1 METVF
6 ISAALLLASLFLVS
20 NSMVQGIGGMA
31 SSLRQVGMFLLNK
44 APAGLIDLFSDK
56 PGSGTKTWL
65 RFGMAWFFMACL
77 GMFLG
82 IWHRYDPT
90 ALNSLSSIGWSYDD
104 GSMLTDYTA
113 IFFSTALNYLL
124 VGAALVAISRA
135 SKGRLASEASA
146 SMVAVL
152 LTVSTLVVL
161 LLPAIFSFITIGN
174 EASVLETLQNISM
187 LVVGAMLHFA
197 LLINVFITLGDR
209 EHNDIPPTTWFLV
222 LALVAKIMAMLF
234 IFFGELVDATQT
246 VWMAERVLTGW
257 VPLALIFAVAYHVI
271 PFTTGKPVWSESMQK
286 ISMLFLFITIPPF
299 FISSADAGELLQNVG
314 AILMTLGL
322 LPLLAGSFNMVATAA
337 SNPEKIIKS
346 PGAFAA
352 TAAMLLIPI
361 YAIGGFFTGM
371 DTFVGMDKLGSM
383 AHTVDTGFISTVGS
397 LMMLAAIFT
406 SYPLA
411 VGKKLAK
418 ASNAQLAVWL
428 TLVGGVAST
437 IAALM
442 GDFTAYAVTNSGV
455 EDAVA
460 STEGFF
466 LVSAAMF
473 YMVTMASILAALSMI
488 HTGRPNNAS
497 YSDMSVQS
505 DIDSYTLVDGS
516 TTIRTLLGR
525 GVGVDTTLHIGEIQE
540 DEGGS
545 SIIQVST
552 QLHND
557 EVTEFPVPEELVM
570 LAQFLKQTKQSIF
583 EFFNT
588 IDLDG
593 SGEIDGYEFQQALA
607 KSNIANLPPWEM
619 SRLVSAVDLDGD
631 GRINLPELDIML
643 AKIRT
648 EILESEE
655 E

>member
-152 LTVSTLVVL
+152 LTVSTIVVL

-187 LVVGAMLHFA
+187 FVVGAMLHFA

-411 VGKKLAK
+411 AGKKLAK

>member
-152 LTVSTLVVL
+152 LTVSTIVVL

-352 TAAMLLIPI
+352 TTAMLLIPI

-411 VGKKLAK
+411 AGKKLAK

-588 IDLDG
+588 MDLDG

>member
-152 LTVSTLVVL
+152 LTVSTIVVL

-411 VGKKLAK
+411 AGKKLAK

-588 IDLDG
+588 MDLDG

-619 SRLVSAVDLDGD
+619 GRLVSAVDLDGD

>member
-6 ISAALLLASLFLVS
+6 IAAGLMIATLALVS
-20 NSMVQGIGGMA
+20 NSMVKGIGGMS

-44 APAGLIDLFSDK
+44 APAGLIDLFNDK

-135 SKGRLASEASA
+135 SRGRLASEASA

-152 LTVSTLVVL
+152 LTVSTIVTL
-161 LLPAIFSFITIGN
+161 LLPAIFSLIDIAN
-174 EASVLETLQNISM
+174 EASVLENIQRLSM
-187 LVVGAMLHFA
+187 YLAGSLLHIA
-197 LLINVFITLGDR
+197 LLINVFITIGDR
-209 EHNDIPPTTWFLV
+209 EHNDLSPTTWFLV
-222 LALVAKIMAMLF
+222 LALVAKIMAMLL
-234 IFFGELVDATQT
+234 IFFGGLLESTQT
-246 VWMAERVLTGW
+246 VWMAERVFTGW
-257 VPLALIFAVAYHVI
+257 VPLALIFAVAHHVI
-271 PFTTGKPVWSESMQK
+271 PFTAGKPVWSESMLK
-286 ISMLFLFITIPPF
+286 VSMLFLFVTIPPF
-299 FISSADAGELLQNVG
+299 FVSAADGGEFLQNIG
-314 AILMTLGL
+314 AILMTIGL

-337 SNPEKIIKS
+337 SSPEKIVKN

-352 TAAMLLIPI
+352 TAAMLILPI

-383 AHTVDTGFISTVGS
+383 AQTVDTGFISTVGS

-406 SYPLA
+406 SYPLIA
-411 VGKKLAK
+411 GKKLAK
-418 ASNAQLAVWL
+418 AKNAQLAVWF

-442 GDFTAYAVTNSGV
+442 GDFTAYAVTNSGI

-466 LVSAAMF
+466 LVSAALF
-473 YMVTMASILAALSMI
+473 YLVTLASIIAALSMI

-516 TTIRTLLGR
+516 TTIRTLLAR
-525 GVGVDTTLHIGEIQE
+525 GVGVDTTLHIGAVQE

-545 SIIQVST
+545 SIVQVSA

-557 EVTEFPVPEELVM
+557 EVTEFPIPEELVM
-570 LAQFLKQTKQSIF
+570 LAQYLKQTKQSIF
-583 EFFNT
+583 EFFSA

-593 SGEIDGYEFQQALA
+593 SGDINGFEFQKALVKA
-607 KSNIANLPPWEM
+607 NIANLPPWEM
-619 SRLVSAVDLDGD
+619 PRLVAAVDLDGD
-631 GRINLPELDIML
+631 GLLNLPELDIML

>member
-6 ISAALLLASLFLVS
+6 ISAAFLLASLALVS
-20 NSMVQGIGGMA
+20 NYMVQGIGGMA

-44 APAGLIDLFSDK
+44 APAGLIDLFNDK

-77 GMFLG
+77 SMFLG

-104 GSMLTDYTA
+104 GSLLTDYTA

-124 VGAALVAISRA
+124 IGAALVAISRA
-135 SKGRLASEASA
+135 SKGRLASESSA

-161 LLPAIFSFITIGN
+161 LLPAIFSFISIGN
-174 EASVLETLQNISM
+174 EASVLETLQNFSM
-187 LVVGAMLHFA
+187 FIVGSLLHSA

-209 EHNDIPPTTWFLV
+209 EHDDLSPTTWFLV

-234 IFFGELVDATQT
+234 IFFGELADSTQT

-257 VPLALIFAVAYHVI
+257 VPLALIFAVAYHII
-271 PFTTGKPVWSESMQK
+271 PFTAGKPVWSESMQK
-286 ISMLFLFITIPPF
+286 TSLLFLFITIPPF
-299 FISSADAGELLQNVG
+299 FVSSADAGELLQNIG

-337 SNPEKIIKS
+337 SNPGNIVKS

-352 TAAMLLIPI
+352 TAAMLLLPI
-361 YAIGGFFTGM
+361 YAVGGFFTGM

-383 AHTVDTGFISTVGS
+383 ANTVDTGFISTVGG

-411 VGKKLAK
+411 AGKKLAK

-442 GDFTAYAVTNSGV
+442 GDFTSYAVTNSGV

-460 STEGFF
+460 STGGFF

-473 YMVTMASILAALSMI
+473 YMVTMGSILAALSMI

-545 SIIQVST
+545 SLVHVSS

-583 EFFNT
+583 EFFNS

-593 SGEIDGYEFQQALA
+593 SGEIDGYELQQALA
-607 KSNIANLPPWEM
+607 KSNISNLPPWEM
-619 SRLVSAVDLDGD
+619 GRLISAVDLDGD

-648 EILESEE
+648 DILESEE

>member
-1 METVF
+1 
-6 ISAALLLASLFLVS
+6 
-20 NSMVQGIGGMA
+20 
-31 SSLRQVGMFLLNK
+31 
-44 APAGLIDLFSDK
+44 
-56 PGSGTKTWL
+56 
-65 RFGMAWFFMACL
+65 
-77 GMFLG
+77 
-82 IWHRYDPT
+82 
-90 ALNSLSSIGWSYDD
+90 
-104 GSMLTDYTA
+104 MLTDYTA

-135 SKGRLASEASA
+135 SRGRLASEASA

-152 LTVSTLVVL
+152 LTVSTIVTL
-161 LLPAIFSFITIGN
+161 LLPAIFSLIDIAN
-174 EASVLETLQNISM
+174 EASVLENIQRLSM
-187 LVVGAMLHFA
+187 YLAGSLLHIA
-197 LLINVFITLGDR
+197 LLINVFITIGDR
-209 EHNDIPPTTWFLV
+209 EHDDLSPTTWFLV
-222 LALVAKIMAMLF
+222 LALVAKIMAMLL
-234 IFFGELVDATQT
+234 IFFGGLIESTQT
-246 VWMAERVLTGW
+246 VWMAERVFTGW
-257 VPLALIFAVAYHVI
+257 VPLALIFAVAHHVI
-271 PFTTGKPVWSESMQK
+271 PFTAGKPVWSESMLK
-286 ISMLFLFITIPPF
+286 VSMLFLFVTIPPF
-299 FISSADAGELLQNVG
+299 FVSAADGGEFLQNIG
-314 AILMTLGL
+314 AILMTIGL

-337 SNPEKIIKS
+337 SSPEKIVKN

-352 TAAMLLIPI
+352 TAAMLILPI

-383 AHTVDTGFISTVGS
+383 AQTVDTGFISTVGS

-406 SYPLA
+406 SYPLIA
-411 VGKKLAK
+411 GKKLAK
-418 ASNAQLAVWL
+418 AKNAQLAVWF

-442 GDFTAYAVTNSGV
+442 GDFTAYAVTNSGI

-473 YMVTMASILAALSMI
+473 YLVTLGSIIAALSMI

-516 TTIRTLLGR
+516 TTIRTLLAR
-525 GVGVDTTLHIGEIQE
+525 GVGVDTTLHIGAVQE

-545 SIIQVST
+545 SIVQVSA

-557 EVTEFPVPEELVM
+557 EVTEFPIPEELVM
-570 LAQFLKQTKQSIF
+570 LAQYLKQTKQSIF
-583 EFFNT
+583 EFFSA

-593 SGEIDGYEFQQALA
+593 SGDINGFEFQKALVKA
-607 KSNIANLPPWEM
+607 NIANLPPWEM
-619 SRLVSAVDLDGD
+619 PRLVAAVDLDGD
-631 GRINLPELDIML
+631 GLLNLPELDIML

>member
-152 LTVSTLVVL
+152 LTVSTIVVL

>member
-152 LTVSTLVVL
+152 LTVSTIVVL

-209 EHNDIPPTTWFLV
+209 EHNDISPTTWFLV

>member
-6 ISAALLLASLFLVS
+6 IATTLMIVTLLLVS
-20 NSMVQGIGGMA
+20 NSMVKGIGGMS

-44 APAGLIDLFSDK
+44 APAGLIDLFNDK

-104 GSMLTDYTA
+104 GSLLTDYTA

-152 LTVSTLVVL
+152 LTVSTIATL
-161 LLPAIFSFITIGN
+161 LLPAILSFLDVAN
-174 EASVLETLQNISM
+174 EASVLESLQNLSM
-187 LVVGAMLHFA
+187 YVAGSLLHIA
-197 LLINVFITLGDR
+197 LLINVFITIGDR
-209 EHNDIPPTTWFLV
+209 EHDDISPTTWFLV
-222 LALVAKIMAMLF
+222 LALVAKIMAMLL
-234 IFFGELVDATQT
+234 IFFGGLLDSTQT
-246 VWMAERVLTGW
+246 VWMAERVFTGW

-271 PFTTGKPVWSESMQK
+271 PFTAGKPVWSESMQK
-286 ISMLFLFITIPPF
+286 VNMLFLFVTIPPF
-299 FISSADAGELLQNVG
+299 FVSAADGGEFLQNIG
-314 AILMTLGL
+314 AILMTIGL

-337 SNPEKIIKS
+337 SSPEKIVKS

-352 TAAMLLIPI
+352 TAAMLILPI
-361 YAIGGFFTGM
+361 YAVGGFFTGM

-383 AHTVDTGFISTVGS
+383 AQTVDTGFISTVGS

-406 SYPLA
+406 SYPLIA
-411 VGKKLAK
+411 GKKLAK
-418 ASNAQLAVWL
+418 AKNAQLAVWF

-442 GDFTAYAVTNSGV
+442 GDFTAYAVSNSGV
-455 EDAVA
+455 EDVVA

-473 YMVTMASILAALSMI
+473 YMVTLASIIAALSMI

-505 DIDSYTLVDGS
+505 DIESYTLVDGS
-516 TTIRTLLGR
+516 TTIRALLAR
-525 GVGVDTTLHIGEIQE
+525 GVGVDTTLHIGDVQE

-545 SIIQVST
+545 SIVQVSA

-570 LAQFLKQTKQSIF
+570 LAQYLKQTKQSIF
-583 EFFNT
+583 DFFSA

-593 SGEIDGYEFQQALA
+593 SGDINGFEFQKALVKA
-607 KSNIANLPPWEM
+607 NIANLPPWEM
-619 SRLVSAVDLDGD
+619 PRLVSAVDLDGD
-631 GRINLPELDIML
+631 GLLNLPELDIML

>member
-6 ISAALLLASLFLVS
+6 ISAILLIASLALVS
-20 NSMVQGIGGMA
+20 NYMVKGVGGMTT
-31 SSLRQVGMFLLNK
+31 SLRQVGMFLLNK
-44 APAGLIDLFSDK
+44 APAGLIDLFNDK

-65 RFGMAWFFMACL
+65 RFGMAWLIMACIS
-77 GMFLG
+77 MFLG

-104 GSMLTDYTA
+104 GSLLADYTA
-113 IFFSTALNYLL
+113 VFFSTALNYILI
-124 VGAALVAISRA
+124 GAALVAVSRA

-152 LTVSTLVVL
+152 LTVSTIATL
-161 LLPAIFSFITIGN
+161 LLPVIFSFITIEN
-174 EASVLETLQNISM
+174 EASVLEVFQNIST
-187 LVVGAMLHFA
+187 LVVGSLLHLA
-197 LLINVFITLGDR
+197 LLLNVFITIGDR
-209 EHNDIPPTTWFLV
+209 EHENISPTTWFLV
-222 LALVAKIMAMLF
+222 LALVAKTMSMLF
-234 IFFGELVDATQT
+234 VFFGELTDSTQT

-257 VPLALIFAVAYHVI
+257 VPLALIFAVAYHII
-271 PFTTGKPVWSESMQK
+271 PFTAGKPVWSESMQK
-286 ISMLFLFITIPPF
+286 TSMLFLFITVPPF
-299 FISSADAGELLQNVG
+299 FLSSADAGELLQNVG

-322 LPLLAGSFNMVATAA
+322 LPLLAGSFNLVATAA
-337 SNPEKIIKS
+337 SNPERIVKN
-346 PGAFAA
+346 PGALAA
-352 TAAMLLIPI
+352 TAAMMLLPI

-371 DTFVGMDKLGSM
+371 DTFVGIDKLGSM
-383 AHTVDTGFISTVGS
+383 AHTVDTGFISTVGG

-411 VGKKLAK
+411 AGKKLAK
-418 ASNAQLAVWL
+418 ANNAQLAVWL
-428 TLVGGVAST
+428 TIVGGMAST

-442 GDFTAYAVTNSGV
+442 GDFTAFAVSNSGV

-473 YMVTMASILAALSMI
+473 YLVTLASIIAALSMI

-497 YSDMSVQS
+497 YTGVSHSS
-505 DIDSYTLVDGS
+505 DITSYTLVEGS
-516 TTIRTLLGR
+516 TSIRTLLGR
-525 GVGVDTTLHIGEIQE
+525 GVGVDTTLHIGEAEE

-545 SIIQVST
+545 SIVRVSA

-557 EVTEFPVPEELVM
+557 EITEFPVPEELVM
-570 LAQFLKQTKQSIF
+570 LAQFLKQSKQSIF

-588 IDLDG
+588 IDLDD
-593 SGEIDGYEFQQALA
+593 SGEIDAFEFQQALM
-607 KSNIANLPPWEM
+607 KSDIANLPPWEM
-619 SRLVSAVDLDGD
+619 NRLVSAVDLDGD
-631 GRINLPELDIML
+631 GRLNLPELDIML
-643 AKIRT
+643 AKIRN
-648 EILESEE
+648 EILDSEE

>member
-44 APAGLIDLFSDK
+44 APVGLIDLFNDK

-152 LTVSTLVVL
+152 LTVSTIVVL

-209 EHNDIPPTTWFLV
+209 EHNDISPTTWFLV

-234 IFFGELVDATQT
+234 VFFGELVDSTQT

-257 VPLALIFAVAYHVI
+257 VPLALIFAVAYHII
-271 PFTTGKPVWSESMQK
+271 PFTTGKPIWSESMQK

-299 FISSADAGELLQNVG
+299 FVSSADAGELLQNVG

-411 VGKKLAK
+411 AGKKLAK

>member
-1 METVF
+1 
-6 ISAALLLASLFLVS
+6 
-20 NSMVQGIGGMA
+20 
-31 SSLRQVGMFLLNK
+31 
-44 APAGLIDLFSDK
+44 
-56 PGSGTKTWL
+56 
-65 RFGMAWFFMACL
+65 
-77 GMFLG
+77 
-82 IWHRYDPT
+82 
-90 ALNSLSSIGWSYDD
+90 
-104 GSMLTDYTA
+104 
-113 IFFSTALNYLL
+113 
-124 VGAALVAISRA
+124 
-135 SKGRLASEASA
+135 
-146 SMVAVL
+146 
-152 LTVSTLVVL
+152 
-161 LLPAIFSFITIGN
+161 
-174 EASVLETLQNISM
+174 
-187 LVVGAMLHFA
+187 
-197 LLINVFITLGDR
+197 
-209 EHNDIPPTTWFLV
+209 
-222 LALVAKIMAMLF
+222 
-234 IFFGELVDATQT
+234 
-246 VWMAERVLTGW
+246 
-257 VPLALIFAVAYHVI
+257 LALIFAVAYHVI

-411 VGKKLAK
+411 AGKKLAK

>member
-6 ISAALLLASLFLVS
+6 IATTLMIVTLLLVS
-20 NSMVQGIGGMA
+20 NSMVKGIGGMS
-31 SSLRQVGMFLLNK
+31 SSLSQVGMFLLNK
-44 APAGLIDLFSDK
+44 APAGLIDLFNDK

-104 GSMLTDYTA
+104 GSLLTDYTA

-152 LTVSTLVVL
+152 LTVSTIATL
-161 LLPAIFSFITIGN
+161 LLPAILSFLDVAN
-174 EASVLETLQNISM
+174 EASVLESLQNLSM
-187 LVVGAMLHFA
+187 YVAGSLLHIA
-197 LLINVFITLGDR
+197 LLINVFITIGDR
-209 EHNDIPPTTWFLV
+209 EHDDISPTTWFLV
-222 LALVAKIMAMLF
+222 LALVAKIMAMLL
-234 IFFGELVDATQT
+234 IFFGGLLESTQT
-246 VWMAERVLTGW
+246 VWMAERVFTGW

-271 PFTTGKPVWSESMQK
+271 PFTAGKPVWSESMQK
-286 ISMLFLFITIPPF
+286 VSMLFLFVTIPPF
-299 FISSADAGELLQNVG
+299 FVSAADGGEFLQNIG
-314 AILMTLGL
+314 AILMTIGL

-337 SNPEKIIKS
+337 SSPEKIVKS

-352 TAAMLLIPI
+352 TAAMLILPI
-361 YAIGGFFTGM
+361 YAVGGFFTGM

-383 AHTVDTGFISTVGS
+383 AQTVDTGFISTVGS

-406 SYPLA
+406 SYPLIA
-411 VGKKLAK
+411 GKKLAK
-418 ASNAQLAVWL
+418 AKNAQLAVWF

-442 GDFTAYAVTNSGV
+442 GDFTAYAVSNSGV
-455 EDAVA
+455 EDVVA

-473 YMVTMASILAALSMI
+473 YMVTLASIIAALSMI

-505 DIDSYTLVDGS
+505 DIESYTLVDGS
-516 TTIRTLLGR
+516 TTIRALLAR
-525 GVGVDTTLHIGEIQE
+525 GVGVDTTLHIGDVQE

-545 SIIQVST
+545 SIVQVSA

-557 EVTEFPVPEELVM
+557 EVTEFPIPEELVM
-570 LAQFLKQTKQSIF
+570 LAQYLKQTKQSIF
-583 EFFNT
+583 DFFSA

-593 SGEIDGYEFQQALA
+593 SGDINGFEFQKALVKA
-607 KSNIANLPPWEM
+607 NIANLPPWEM
-619 SRLVSAVDLDGD
+619 PRLVSAVDLDGD
-631 GRINLPELDIML
+631 GLLNLPELDIML

>member
-6 ISAALLLASLFLVS
+6 IATTLMIVTLLLVS
-20 NSMVQGIGGMA
+20 NSMVKGIGGMS
-31 SSLRQVGMFLLNK
+31 SSLSQVGMFLLNK
-44 APAGLIDLFSDK
+44 APAGLIDLFNDK

-152 LTVSTLVVL
+152 LTVSTIATL
-161 LLPAIFSFITIGN
+161 LLPAILSFLDVAN
-174 EASVLETLQNISM
+174 EASVLESLQNLSM
-187 LVVGAMLHFA
+187 YVAGSLLHIA
-197 LLINVFITLGDR
+197 LLINVFITIGDR
-209 EHNDIPPTTWFLV
+209 EHDDISPTTWFLV
-222 LALVAKIMAMLF
+222 LALVAKIMAMLL
-234 IFFGELVDATQT
+234 IFFGGLLESTQT
-246 VWMAERVLTGW
+246 VWMAERVFTGW

-271 PFTTGKPVWSESMQK
+271 PFTAGKPVWSESMQK
-286 ISMLFLFITIPPF
+286 VNMLFLFVTIPPF
-299 FISSADAGELLQNVG
+299 FVSAADGGEFLQNIG
-314 AILMTLGL
+314 AILMTIGL

-337 SNPEKIIKS
+337 SSPEKIVKS

-352 TAAMLLIPI
+352 TAAMLILPI
-361 YAIGGFFTGM
+361 YAVGGFFTGM

-383 AHTVDTGFISTVGS
+383 AQTVDTGFISTVGS

-406 SYPLA
+406 SYPLIA
-411 VGKKLAK
+411 GKKLAK
-418 ASNAQLAVWL
+418 AKNAQLAVWF

-442 GDFTAYAVTNSGV
+442 GDFTAYAVSNSGV
-455 EDAVA
+455 EDVVA

-473 YMVTMASILAALSMI
+473 YMVTLASIIAALSMI

-505 DIDSYTLVDGS
+505 DIESYTLVDGS
-516 TTIRTLLGR
+516 TTIRALLAR
-525 GVGVDTTLHIGEIQE
+525 GVGVDTTLHIGDVQE

-545 SIIQVST
+545 SIVQVSA

-570 LAQFLKQTKQSIF
+570 LAQYLKQTKQSIF
-583 EFFNT
+583 DFFSA

-593 SGEIDGYEFQQALA
+593 SGDINGFEFQKALVKA
-607 KSNIANLPPWEM
+607 NIANLPPWEM
-619 SRLVSAVDLDGD
+619 PRLVSAVDLDGD
-631 GRINLPELDIML
+631 GLLNLPELDIML

>member
-152 LTVSTLVVL
+152 LTVSTIVVL
-161 LLPAIFSFITIGN
+161 LLPAIFSFITVGN

>member
-6 ISAALLLASLFLVS
+6 IATALMIVTLFLVS
-20 NSMVQGIGGMA
+20 NSMVKGIGGMS

-44 APAGLIDLFSDK
+44 APAGLIDLFNDK

-104 GSMLTDYTA
+104 GSLLTDYTA

-152 LTVSTLVVL
+152 LTVSTIATL
-161 LLPAIFSFITIGN
+161 LLPAILSFLDVAN
-174 EASVLETLQNISM
+174 EASVLESLQNLSM
-187 LVVGAMLHFA
+187 YVAGSLLHIA
-197 LLINVFITLGDR
+197 LLINVFITIGDR
-209 EHNDIPPTTWFLV
+209 EHDDISPTTWFLV
-222 LALVAKIMAMLF
+222 LALVAKIMAMLL
-234 IFFGELVDATQT
+234 IFFGGLLESTQT
-246 VWMAERVLTGW
+246 VWMAERVFTGW

-271 PFTTGKPVWSESMQK
+271 PFTAGKPVWSESMQK
-286 ISMLFLFITIPPF
+286 VNMLFLFVTIPPF
-299 FISSADAGELLQNVG
+299 FVSAADGGEFLQNIG
-314 AILMTLGL
+314 AILMTIGL

-337 SNPEKIIKS
+337 SSPEKIVKS

-352 TAAMLLIPI
+352 TAAMLILPI
-361 YAIGGFFTGM
+361 YAVGGFFTGM

-383 AHTVDTGFISTVGS
+383 AQTVDTGFISTVGS

-406 SYPLA
+406 SYPLIA
-411 VGKKLAK
+411 GKKLAK
-418 ASNAQLAVWL
+418 AKNAQLAVWF

-442 GDFTAYAVTNSGV
+442 GDFTAYAVSNSGV
-455 EDAVA
+455 EDVVA

-473 YMVTMASILAALSMI
+473 YMVTLASIIAALSMI

-505 DIDSYTLVDGS
+505 DIESYTLVDGS
-516 TTIRTLLGR
+516 TTIRALLAR
-525 GVGVDTTLHIGEIQE
+525 GVGVDTTLHIGDVQE

-545 SIIQVST
+545 SIVQVSA

-570 LAQFLKQTKQSIF
+570 LAQYLKQTKQSIF
-583 EFFNT
+583 DFFSA

-593 SGEIDGYEFQQALA
+593 SGDINGFEFQKALVKA
-607 KSNIANLPPWEM
+607 NIANLPPWEM
-619 SRLVSAVDLDGD
+619 PRLVSAVDLDGD
-631 GRINLPELDIML
+631 GLLNLPELDIML

>member
-1 METVF
+1 M
-6 ISAALLLASLFLVS
+6 
-20 NSMVQGIGGMA
+20 
-31 SSLRQVGMFLLNK
+31 
-44 APAGLIDLFSDK
+44 
-56 PGSGTKTWL
+56 
-65 RFGMAWFFMACL
+65 
-77 GMFLG
+77 
-82 IWHRYDPT
+82 
-90 ALNSLSSIGWSYDD
+90 
-104 GSMLTDYTA
+104 
-113 IFFSTALNYLL
+113 
-124 VGAALVAISRA
+124 
-135 SKGRLASEASA
+135 
-146 SMVAVL
+146 
-152 LTVSTLVVL
+152 L
-161 LLPAIFSFITIGN
+161 LLPAIFSFITVGN

-209 EHNDIPPTTWFLV
+209 EHNDISPTTWFLV

-234 IFFGELVDATQT
+234 VFFGELVDSTQT

-257 VPLALIFAVAYHVI
+257 VPLALIFAVAYHII
-271 PFTTGKPVWSESMQK
+271 PFTTGKPIWSESMQK

-299 FISSADAGELLQNVG
+299 FVSSADAGELLQNVG

-411 VGKKLAK
+411 AGKKLAK

-619 SRLVSAVDLDGD
+619 GRLVSAVDLDGD
-631 GRINLPELDIML
+631 GRLNLPELDIML

>member
-6 ISAALLLASLFLVS
+6 IATGLMIATLALVS
-20 NSMVQGIGGMA
+20 NSMVKGIGGMS

-44 APAGLIDLFSDK
+44 APAGLIDLFNDK

-135 SKGRLASEASA
+135 SRGRLASEASA

-152 LTVSTLVVL
+152 LTVSTIVTL
-161 LLPAIFSFITIGN
+161 LLPAIFSLIDIAN
-174 EASVLETLQNISM
+174 EASVLENIQRLSM
-187 LVVGAMLHFA
+187 YLAGSLLHIA
-197 LLINVFITLGDR
+197 LLINVFITIGDR
-209 EHNDIPPTTWFLV
+209 EHNDLSPTTWFLV
-222 LALVAKIMAMLF
+222 LALVAKIMAMLL
-234 IFFGELVDATQT
+234 IFFGGLLESTQT
-246 VWMAERVLTGW
+246 VWMAERVFTGW
-257 VPLALIFAVAYHVI
+257 VPLALIFAVAHHVI
-271 PFTTGKPVWSESMQK
+271 PFTAGKPVWSESMLK
-286 ISMLFLFITIPPF
+286 VSMLFLFVTIPPF
-299 FISSADAGELLQNVG
+299 FVSAADGGEFLQNIG
-314 AILMTLGL
+314 AILMTIGL

-337 SNPEKIIKS
+337 SSPEKIVKN

-352 TAAMLLIPI
+352 TAAMLILPI

-383 AHTVDTGFISTVGS
+383 AQTVDTGFISTVGS

-406 SYPLA
+406 SYPLIA
-411 VGKKLAK
+411 GKKLAK
-418 ASNAQLAVWL
+418 AKNAQLAVWF

-442 GDFTAYAVTNSGV
+442 GDFTAYAVTNSGI

-466 LVSAAMF
+466 LVSAALF
-473 YMVTMASILAALSMI
+473 YLVTLASIIAALSMI

-516 TTIRTLLGR
+516 TTIRTLLAR
-525 GVGVDTTLHIGEIQE
+525 GVGVDTTLHIGAVQE

-545 SIIQVST
+545 SIVQVSA

-557 EVTEFPVPEELVM
+557 EVTEFPIPEELVM
-570 LAQFLKQTKQSIF
+570 LAQYLKQTKQSIF
-583 EFFNT
+583 EFFSA

-593 SGEIDGYEFQQALA
+593 SGDINGFEFQKALVKA
-607 KSNIANLPPWEM
+607 NIANLPPWEM
-619 SRLVSAVDLDGD
+619 PRLVAAVDLDGD
-631 GRINLPELDIML
+631 GLLNLPELDIML

>member
-6 ISAALLLASLFLVS
+6 IAAGLMVATLALVS
-20 NSMVQGIGGMA
+20 NSMVKGIGGMS

-44 APAGLIDLFSDK
+44 APAGLIDLFNDK

-135 SKGRLASEASA
+135 SRGRLASEASA

-152 LTVSTLVVL
+152 LTVSTIVTL
-161 LLPAIFSFITIGN
+161 LLPAIFSLIDIAN
-174 EASVLETLQNISM
+174 EASVLENIQRLSM
-187 LVVGAMLHFA
+187 YLAGSLLHIA
-197 LLINVFITLGDR
+197 LLINVFITIGDR
-209 EHNDIPPTTWFLV
+209 EHDDLSPTTWFLV
-222 LALVAKIMAMLF
+222 LALVAKIMAMLL
-234 IFFGELVDATQT
+234 IFFGGLIESTQT
-246 VWMAERVLTGW
+246 VWMAERVFTGW
-257 VPLALIFAVAYHVI
+257 VPLALIFAVAHHVI
-271 PFTTGKPVWSESMQK
+271 PFTAGKPVWSESMLK
-286 ISMLFLFITIPPF
+286 VSMLFLFVTIPPF
-299 FISSADAGELLQNVG
+299 FVSAADGGEFLQNIG
-314 AILMTLGL
+314 AILMTIGL

-337 SNPEKIIKS
+337 SSPEKIVKN

-352 TAAMLLIPI
+352 TAAMLILPI

-383 AHTVDTGFISTVGS
+383 AQTVDTGFISTVGS

-406 SYPLA
+406 SYPLIA
-411 VGKKLAK
+411 GKKLAK
-418 ASNAQLAVWL
+418 AKNAQLAVWF

-442 GDFTAYAVTNSGV
+442 GDFTAYAVTNSGI

-473 YMVTMASILAALSMI
+473 YMVTLASIIAALSMI

-505 DIDSYTLVDGS
+505 DIESYTLVDGS
-516 TTIRTLLGR
+516 TTIRALLAR
-525 GVGVDTTLHIGEIQE
+525 GVGVDTTLHIGDVQE

-545 SIIQVST
+545 SIVQVSA

-557 EVTEFPVPEELVM
+557 EVTEFPIPEELVM
-570 LAQFLKQTKQSIF
+570 LAQYLKQTKQSIF
-583 EFFNT
+583 EFFSA

-593 SGEIDGYEFQQALA
+593 SGDINGFEFQKALVKA
-607 KSNIANLPPWEM
+607 NIANLPPWEM
-619 SRLVSAVDLDGD
+619 PRLVAAVDLDGD
-631 GRINLPELDIML
+631 GLLNLPELDIML

>member
-6 ISAALLLASLFLVS
+6 ISAALLVGTLALVS
-20 NSMVQGIGGMA
+20 NYMVRGIGGMA
-31 SSLRQVGMFLLNK
+31 SSLRQIGMFLLNK
-44 APAGLIDLFSDK
+44 APAGLIDLFNDK
-56 PGSGTKTWL
+56 PGSGTKTWM
-65 RFGMAWFFMACL
+65 RFGMGWFFMSCL

-113 IFFSTALNYLL
+113 IFFSTAMNYLL
-124 VGAALVAISRA
+124 IGAALIAVSRS

-152 LTVSTLVVL
+152 LTASTIGVL
-161 LLPAIFSFITIGN
+161 LLPVIFSFITLEN
-174 EASVLETLQNISM
+174 EANLLETLQNISLL
-187 LVVGAMLHFA
+187 LVSSMLHIA
-197 LLINVFITLGDR
+197 LLINILITIGEK
-209 EHNDIPPTTWFLV
+209 EHDDLSPTTWFLV
-222 LALVAKIMAMLF
+222 LALVAKILGMLF
-234 IFFGELVDATQT
+234 MFFGELAGSTQT
-246 VWMAERVLTGW
+246 VWMAERVVTGW
-257 VPLALIFAVAYHVI
+257 VPLALIFAAAHHII
-271 PFTTGKPVWSESMQK
+271 PFTAGKPVWSESMQK
-286 ISMLFLFITIPPF
+286 TTMLFLFITIPPF
-299 FISSADAGELLQNVG
+299 FLSSADGGEFLQNIG

-337 SNPEKIIKS
+337 SSPERIVKS

-352 TAAMLLIPI
+352 TAAMMLLPI
-361 YAIGGFFTGM
+361 YAVGGFFTGM

-383 AHTVDTGFISTVGS
+383 AHTIDTGFVSTVGS
-397 LMMLAAIFT
+397 LMMLAVIFT

-411 VGKKLAK
+411 ARKKLAK

-428 TLVGGVAST
+428 TLIGGVAST
-437 IAALM
+437 ISGLI
-442 GDFTAYAVTNSGV
+442 GDFTTYAVSNSGV
-455 EDAVA
+455 EEAVA

-466 LVSAAMF
+466 LVSAATF
-473 YMVTMASILAALSMI
+473 YLVTLASMLAALSMI
-488 HTGRPNNAS
+488 HTGRPNNAA
-497 YSDMSVQS
+497 YSDVSAKS
-505 DIDSYTLVDGS
+505 DIDSYTLVEGS
-516 TTIRTLLGR
+516 TSIRVLLGR
-525 GVGVDTTLHIGEIQE
+525 GVGVDTTLHIGEVEE

-545 SIIQVST
+545 SIIQVSA

-583 EFFNT
+583 EFFST
-588 IDLDG
+588 MDLDG

-619 SRLVSAVDLDGD
+619 GRLVEAVDLDGD
-631 GRINLPELDIML
+631 GRLNLPELDIML
-643 AKIRT
+643 AKIRND
-648 EILESEE
+648 ILDSEE

>member
-152 LTVSTLVVL
+152 LTVSTIVVL

-352 TAAMLLIPI
+352 TTAMLLIPI

-411 VGKKLAK
+411 AGKKLAK

-619 SRLVSAVDLDGD
+619 GRLVSAVDLDGD

>member
-161 LLPAIFSFITIGN
+161 LLPAIFSFITVGN

>member
-6 ISAALLLASLFLVS
+6 IATTLMIVTLLLVS
-20 NSMVQGIGGMA
+20 NSMVKGIGGMS

-44 APAGLIDLFSDK
+44 APAGLIDLFNDK

-104 GSMLTDYTA
+104 GSLLTDYTA

-152 LTVSTLVVL
+152 LTVSTIATL
-161 LLPAIFSFITIGN
+161 LLPAILSFLDVAN
-174 EASVLETLQNISM
+174 EASVLESLQNLSM
-187 LVVGAMLHFA
+187 YVAGSLLHIA
-197 LLINVFITLGDR
+197 LLINVFITIGDR
-209 EHNDIPPTTWFLV
+209 EHDDISPTTWFLV
-222 LALVAKIMAMLF
+222 LALVAKIMAMLL
-234 IFFGELVDATQT
+234 IFFGGLLESTQT
-246 VWMAERVLTGW
+246 VWMAERVFTGW

-271 PFTTGKPVWSESMQK
+271 PFTAGKPVWSESMQK
-286 ISMLFLFITIPPF
+286 VNMLFLFVTIPPF
-299 FISSADAGELLQNVG
+299 FVSAADGGEFLQNIG
-314 AILMTLGL
+314 AILMTIGL

-337 SNPEKIIKS
+337 SSPEKIVKS

-352 TAAMLLIPI
+352 TAAMLILPI
-361 YAIGGFFTGM
+361 YAVGGFFTGM

-383 AHTVDTGFISTVGS
+383 AQTVDTGFISTVGS

-406 SYPLA
+406 SYPLIA
-411 VGKKLAK
+411 GKKLAK
-418 ASNAQLAVWL
+418 AKNAQLAVWF
-428 TLVGGVAST
+428 TFVGGVAST

-442 GDFTAYAVTNSGV
+442 GDFTAYAVSNSGV
-455 EDAVA
+455 EDVVA

-473 YMVTMASILAALSMI
+473 YMVTLASIIAALSMI

-505 DIDSYTLVDGS
+505 DIESYTLVDGS
-516 TTIRTLLGR
+516 TTIRALLAR
-525 GVGVDTTLHIGEIQE
+525 GVGVDTTLHIGDVQE

-545 SIIQVST
+545 SIVQVSA

-570 LAQFLKQTKQSIF
+570 LAQYLKQTKQSIF
-583 EFFNT
+583 DFFSA

-593 SGEIDGYEFQQALA
+593 SGDINGFEFQKALVKA
-607 KSNIANLPPWEM
+607 NIANLPPWEM
-619 SRLVSAVDLDGD
+619 PRLVSAVDLDGD
-631 GRINLPELDIML
+631 GLLNLPELDIML

>member
-152 LTVSTLVVL
+152 LTVSTIVVL

-187 LVVGAMLHFA
+187 FVVGAMLHFA

>member
-1 METVF
+1 MEAVF
-6 ISAALLLASLFLVS
+6 ISAALLVGTLALVS
-20 NSMVQGIGGMA
+20 NYMVRGIGGMA
-31 SSLRQVGMFLLNK
+31 TSLRQIGMFLLNK
-44 APAGLIDLFSDK
+44 APAGLIDLFNDK
-56 PGSGTKTWL
+56 PGSGTKTWM
-65 RFGMAWFFMACL
+65 RFGMGWFFMACL

-113 IFFSTALNYLL
+113 IFFSTAMNYLL
-124 VGAALVAISRA
+124 IGAALIAISRS

-152 LTVSTLVVL
+152 LTASTIGVL
-161 LLPAIFSFITIGN
+161 LLPAIFSFITLEN
-174 EASVLETLQNISM
+174 EANLLETLQNISLL
-187 LVVGAMLHFA
+187 LVSSMLHIA
-197 LLINVFITLGDR
+197 LFINVLITIGER
-209 EHNDIPPTTWFLV
+209 EHDDLSPTTWFLV
-222 LALVAKIMAMLF
+222 LALVAKIMGMLL
-234 IFFGELVDATQT
+234 IFFGELAGSTQT
-246 VWMAERVLTGW
+246 VWMAERVVSGW
-257 VPLALIFAVAYHVI
+257 VPLALIFAAAYHII
-271 PFTTGKPVWSESMQK
+271 PFTAGKPVWSESMQK
-286 ISMLFLFITIPPF
+286 TSMLFLFITVPPF
-299 FISSADAGELLQNVG
+299 FLSSADGGELLQNVG

-337 SNPEKIIKS
+337 SNPERIVKS

-352 TAAMLLIPI
+352 TVAMMLLPI
-361 YAIGGFFTGM
+361 YAVGGFFTGM

-397 LMMLAAIFT
+397 LMMLAVIFT

-411 VGKKLAK
+411 ARKKLAK

-428 TLVGGVAST
+428 TLIGGVAST
-437 IAALM
+437 ISALI
-442 GDFTAYAVTNSGV
+442 GDFTAYAVLESGV

-466 LVSAAMF
+466 LVSAATF
-473 YMVTMASILAALSMI
+473 YLVAVASMLAALSMI
-488 HTGRPNNAS
+488 HTGRPNNAA
-497 YSDMSVQS
+497 YSDVSAKS
-505 DIDSYTLVDGS
+505 DIDSYTLVEG
-516 TTIRTLLGR
+516 TTSIRVLLGR
-525 GVGVDTTLHIGEIQE
+525 GVGVDTMLHIGEAEE

-545 SIIQVST
+545 SIIQVSA

-570 LAQFLKQTKQSIF
+570 LAQFLKQTKQTIF
-583 EFFNT
+583 EFFST
-588 IDLDG
+588 IDLDD

-619 SRLVSAVDLDGD
+619 ERLVSAVDLDGD
-631 GRINLPELDIML
+631 GRLNLPELDIML
-643 AKIRT
+643 AKIRND
-648 EILESEE
+648 ILDSEE

>member
-161 LLPAIFSFITIGN
+161 LLPAVFSFITVGN

-411 VGKKLAK
+411 AGKKLAK

>member
-152 LTVSTLVVL
+152 LTVSTIVVL

-187 LVVGAMLHFA
+187 FVVGAMLHFA

-352 TAAMLLIPI
+352 TTAMLLIPI

-411 VGKKLAK
+411 AGKKLAK

-588 IDLDG
+588 MDLDG

-619 SRLVSAVDLDGD
+619 GRLVSAVDLDGD

>member
-6 ISAALLLASLFLVS
+6 IAAGLMVATLALVS
-20 NSMVQGIGGMA
+20 NSMVKGIGGMS

-44 APAGLIDLFSDK
+44 APAGLIDLFNDK

-135 SKGRLASEASA
+135 SRGRLASEASA

-152 LTVSTLVVL
+152 LTVSTIVTL
-161 LLPAIFSFITIGN
+161 LLPAIFSLIDIAN
-174 EASVLETLQNISM
+174 EASVLENIQRLSM
-187 LVVGAMLHFA
+187 YLAGSLLHIA
-197 LLINVFITLGDR
+197 LLINVFITIGDR
-209 EHNDIPPTTWFLV
+209 EHNDLSPTTWFLV
-222 LALVAKIMAMLF
+222 LALVAKIMAMLL
-234 IFFGELVDATQT
+234 IFFGGLLESTQT
-246 VWMAERVLTGW
+246 VWMAERVFTGW
-257 VPLALIFAVAYHVI
+257 VPLALIFAVAHHVI
-271 PFTTGKPVWSESMQK
+271 PFTAGKPVWSESMLK
-286 ISMLFLFITIPPF
+286 VSMLFLFVTIPPF
-299 FISSADAGELLQNVG
+299 FVSAADGGEFLQNIG
-314 AILMTLGL
+314 AILMTIGL

-337 SNPEKIIKS
+337 SSPEKIVKN

-352 TAAMLLIPI
+352 TAAMLILPI

-383 AHTVDTGFISTVGS
+383 AQTVDTGFISTVGS

-406 SYPLA
+406 SYPLIA
-411 VGKKLAK
+411 GKKLAK
-418 ASNAQLAVWL
+418 AKNAQLAVWF

-442 GDFTAYAVTNSGV
+442 GDFTAYAVTNSGI

-466 LVSAAMF
+466 LVSAALF
-473 YMVTMASILAALSMI
+473 YLVTLASIIAALSMI

-516 TTIRTLLGR
+516 TTIRTLLAR
-525 GVGVDTTLHIGEIQE
+525 GVGVDTTLHIGAVQE

-545 SIIQVST
+545 SIVQVSA

-557 EVTEFPVPEELVM
+557 EVTEFPIPAELVM
-570 LAQFLKQTKQSIF
+570 LSQYLKQTKQSIF
-583 EFFNT
+583 EFFSA

-593 SGEIDGYEFQQALA
+593 SGDINGFEFQKALVKA
-607 KSNIANLPPWEM
+607 NIANLPPWEM
-619 SRLVSAVDLDGD
+619 PRLVAAVDLDGD
-631 GRINLPELDIML
+631 GLLNLPELDIML

>member
-6 ISAALLLASLFLVS
+6 ISAALILVSLFLVS
-20 NSMVQGIGGMA
+20 NYMVQGTGGMA
-31 SSLRQVGMFLLNK
+31 SSLRQIGLFLLNK
-44 APAGLIDLFSDK
+44 APAGLIDLFNDK

-146 SMVAVL
+146 SMIAVL
-152 LTVSTLVVL
+152 LTVSTIVVL
-161 LLPAIFSFITIGN
+161 LLPAIFSFIDITN

-187 LVVGAMLHFA
+187 FVVGSLLHIA
-197 LLINVFITLGDR
+197 LLINVFITIGER
-209 EHNDIPPTTWFLV
+209 QHNDLSPTTWFLV
-222 LALVAKIMAMLF
+222 LALVSKIMAMLF
-234 IFFGELVDATQT
+234 IFFGGLVESTQT
-246 VWMAERVLTGW
+246 VWMAERILTGW

-271 PFTTGKPVWSESMQK
+271 PFTAGRPVWSESMQK
-286 ISMLFLFITIPPF
+286 VSMLFLFVTIPPF
-299 FISSADAGELLQNVG
+299 FVSSADAGQLLQNIG
-314 AILMTLGL
+314 AVLMTIGL

-352 TAAMLLIPI
+352 TSAMLLLPI

-406 SYPLA
+406 SYPLIA
-411 VGKKLAK
+411 GKKLAK
-418 ASNAQLAVWL
+418 ANNAQLAVWL
-428 TLVGGVAST
+428 TVIGGVAST
-437 IAALM
+437 LAALM
-442 GDFTAYAVTNSGV
+442 GDFTAFAVSNSGV
-455 EDAVA
+455 EEAVA

-473 YMVTMASILAALSMI
+473 YMVTLASILAALSMI

-497 YSDMSVQS
+497 HSEISAQS

-525 GVGVDTTLHIGEIQE
+525 GVGVDTTLHIGDVQE
-540 DEGGS
+540 DQGGS
-545 SIIQVST
+545 SIVQVSA

-570 LAQFLKQTKQSIF
+570 LAQFLKQSKQSIF
-583 EFFNT
+583 EFFT
-588 IDLDG
+588 AIDLDG
-593 SGEIDGYEFQQALA
+593 SGDINGYEFHQALA
-607 KSNIANLPPWEM
+607 KSKIANLPPWGM
-619 SRLVSAVDLDGD
+619 DRLVSAIDLDGD
-631 GRINLPELDIML
+631 GLINLPELDIML

>member
-6 ISAALLLASLFLVS
+6 ISAAFLLASLVLVS

-44 APAGLIDLFSDK
+44 APVGLVDLFNDK

-65 RFGMAWFFMACL
+65 RFGMAWFLLACI

-104 GSMLTDYTA
+104 GSLLTDYTA

-152 LTVSTLVVL
+152 LTVSTIVVL
-161 LLPAIFSFITIGN
+161 LLPVIFSLITVGN

-187 LVVGAMLHFA
+187 FVVGAMLHFA

-209 EHNDIPPTTWFLV
+209 EHNDISPTTWFLV

-234 IFFGELVDATQT
+234 VFFGELVDSTQT

-257 VPLALIFAVAYHVI
+257 VPLALIFAVAYHII

-299 FISSADAGELLQNVG
+299 FVSSADAGELLQNVG

-383 AHTVDTGFISTVGS
+383 AHTVDSGFISTVGG

-411 VGKKLAK
+411 AGKKLAK

-437 IAALM
+437 IAALI
-442 GDFTAYAVTNSGV
+442 GDFTTYAVTNSGV

-473 YMVTMASILAALSMI
+473 YMVTIASILAALSMI

-497 YSDMSVQS
+497 SSDISVQS

-557 EVTEFPVPEELVM
+557 EVTEFPVPEELVL

-583 EFFNT
+583 EFFNS

-619 SRLVSAVDLDGD
+619 GRLIEAVDLDGD

-643 AKIRT
+643 AKIQT
-648 EILESEE
+648 DILESEE

>member
-6 ISAALLLASLFLVS
+6 IATTLMIVTLLLVS
-20 NSMVQGIGGMA
+20 NSMVKGIGGMS

-44 APAGLIDLFSDK
+44 APAGLIDLFNDK

-104 GSMLTDYTA
+104 GSLLTDYTA

-152 LTVSTLVVL
+152 LTVSTIATL
-161 LLPAIFSFITIGN
+161 LLPAILSFLDVAN
-174 EASVLETLQNISM
+174 EASVLESLQNLSM
-187 LVVGAMLHFA
+187 YVAGSLLHIA
-197 LLINVFITLGDR
+197 LLINVFITIGDR
-209 EHNDIPPTTWFLV
+209 EHDDISPTTWFLV
-222 LALVAKIMAMLF
+222 LALVAKIMAMLL
-234 IFFGELVDATQT
+234 IFFGGLLESTQT
-246 VWMAERVLTGW
+246 VWMAERVFTGW

-271 PFTTGKPVWSESMQK
+271 PFTAGKPVWSESMQK
-286 ISMLFLFITIPPF
+286 VNMLFLFVTIPPF
-299 FISSADAGELLQNVG
+299 FVSAADSGEFLQNIG
-314 AILMTLGL
+314 AILMTIGL

-337 SNPEKIIKS
+337 SSPEKIVKS

-352 TAAMLLIPI
+352 TAAMLILPI
-361 YAIGGFFTGM
+361 YAVGGFFTGM

-383 AHTVDTGFISTVGS
+383 AQTVDTGFISTVGS

-406 SYPLA
+406 SYPLIA
-411 VGKKLAK
+411 GKKLAK
-418 ASNAQLAVWL
+418 AKNAQLAVWF

-442 GDFTAYAVTNSGV
+442 GDFTAYAVSNSGV

-473 YMVTMASILAALSMI
+473 YMVTLASIIAALSMI

-516 TTIRTLLGR
+516 TTIRTLLAR
-525 GVGVDTTLHIGEIQE
+525 GVGVDTTLHIGDVQE

-545 SIIQVST
+545 SIVQVSA

-557 EVTEFPVPEELVM
+557 EVTEFPIPEELVM
-570 LAQFLKQTKQSIF
+570 LAQYLKQTKQSIF
-583 EFFNT
+583 DFFSA

-593 SGEIDGYEFQQALA
+593 SGDINGFEFQKALVKA
-607 KSNIANLPPWEM
+607 NIANLPPWEM
-619 SRLVSAVDLDGD
+619 PRLVSAVDLDGD
-631 GRINLPELDIML
+631 GLLNLPELDIML

>member
-6 ISAALLLASLFLVS
+6 ISAALMLVSLFLVS
-20 NSMVQGIGGMA
+20 NYMVQGIGGMA
-31 SSLRQVGMFLLNK
+31 SSLRQVGLFLLNK
-44 APAGLIDLFSDK
+44 APIGLIDLFNDK
-56 PGSGTKTWL
+56 PGSGSKTWL

-104 GSMLTDYTA
+104 GSLLTDFTA

-146 SMVAVL
+146 SMIAVL

-161 LLPAIFSFITIGN
+161 LLPAVFSFIDVADG
-174 EASVLETLQNISM
+174 ASLLETLQNISM
-187 LVVGAMLHFA
+187 LVVGSMLHIA
-197 LLINVFITLGDR
+197 LLINVFITIGDR
-209 EHNDIPPTTWFLV
+209 EHNDISPTTWFLV
-222 LALVAKIMAMLF
+222 LALVSKIMAMLL
-234 IFFGELVDATQT
+234 IFFGGLLDSTQT

-257 VPLALIFAVAYHVI
+257 VPLALIFAVAYHII
-271 PFTTGKPVWSESMQK
+271 PFTAGKPVWSESMQK
-286 ISMLFLFITIPPF
+286 VSMLFLFITIPPF
-299 FISSADAGELLQNVG
+299 FVSSADAGDLLQNIG
-314 AILMTLGL
+314 AILLTLGL

-337 SNPEKIIKS
+337 SNPEKIVKS

-352 TAAMLLIPI
+352 TLAMLLLPI
-361 YAIGGFFTGM
+361 YAVGGFFTGM

-406 SYPLA
+406 SYPLIA
-411 VGKKLAK
+411 GKKLAK
-418 ASNAQLAVWL
+418 ANNAQLAVWL
-428 TLVGGVAST
+428 TLVGGVVST

-442 GDFTAYAVTNSGV
+442 GDFTAYAVSNSGV
-455 EDAVA
+455 EEAVA

-466 LVSAAMF
+466 LVSAATF
-473 YMVTMASILAALSMI
+473 YMVTLASIMAALCMI

-497 YSDMSVQS
+497 HSDMSAQT
-505 DIDSYTLVDGS
+505 DIDSYTLVEGS
-516 TTIRTLLGR
+516 TSIRTLLAR

-545 SIIQVST
+545 SIVQVSA

-557 EVTEFPVPEELVM
+557 EITEFPVPEELVM
-570 LAQFLKQTKQSIF
+570 LAKYLKKSKQSIF
-583 EFFNT
+583 EFFNA

-593 SGEIDGYEFQQALA
+593 SGDINGFEFHQALVKA
-607 KSNIANLPPWEM
+607 NIANLPPWEM
-619 SRLVSAVDLDGD
+619 GRLVSAVDLDGD
-631 GRINLPELDIML
+631 GVLNLPELDIML

-648 EILESEE
+648 DMLESEE

>member
-6 ISAALLLASLFLVS
+6 ISAAFLLVSLVLVS
-20 NSMVQGIGGMA
+20 NYMVQGIGGMK

-44 APAGLIDLFSDK
+44 APVGLIDLFNDK

-77 GMFLG
+77 GTFLG

-135 SKGRLASEASA
+135 SKGRLASESSA

-161 LLPAIFSFITIGN
+161 LLPAIFSFISIGN
-174 EASVLETLQNISM
+174 EASVLETLQNFSM
-187 LVVGAMLHFA
+187 FIVGSLLHSA

-209 EHNDIPPTTWFLV
+209 EHDDLSPTTWFLV

-234 IFFGELVDATQT
+234 IFFGELADSTQT

-257 VPLALIFAVAYHVI
+257 VPLALIFAVAYHII
-271 PFTTGKPVWSESMQK
+271 PFTAGKPVWSESMQK
-286 ISMLFLFITIPPF
+286 TSLLFLFITIPPF
-299 FISSADAGELLQNVG
+299 FVSSADAGELLQNIG

-337 SNPEKIIKS
+337 SNPGNIVKS

-352 TAAMLLIPI
+352 TAAMLLLPI
-361 YAIGGFFTGM
+361 YAVGGFFTGM

-383 AHTVDTGFISTVGS
+383 ANTVDTGFISTVGG

-411 VGKKLAK
+411 AGKKLAK

-442 GDFTAYAVTNSGV
+442 GDFTSYAVTNSGV

-460 STEGFF
+460 STGGFF

-473 YMVTMASILAALSMI
+473 YMVTMGSILAALSMI

-545 SIIQVST
+545 SLVHVSS

-583 EFFNT
+583 EFFNS

-593 SGEIDGYEFQQALA
+593 SGEIDGYELQQALA
-607 KSNIANLPPWEM
+607 KSNISNLPPWEM
-619 SRLVSAVDLDGD
+619 GRLISAVDLDGD

-648 EILESEE
+648 DILESEE

>member
-152 LTVSTLVVL
+152 LTVSTIVVL

-187 LVVGAMLHFA
+187 FVVGAMLHFA

-352 TAAMLLIPI
+352 TTAMLLIPI

-411 VGKKLAK
+411 AGKKLAK

-619 SRLVSAVDLDGD
+619 GRLVSAVDLDGD

>member
-6 ISAALLLASLFLVS
+6 IATTLMIVTLLLVS
-20 NSMVQGIGGMA
+20 NSMVKGIGGMS

-44 APAGLIDLFSDK
+44 APAGLIDLFNDK

-104 GSMLTDYTA
+104 GSLLTDYTA

-152 LTVSTLVVL
+152 LTVSTIATL
-161 LLPAIFSFITIGN
+161 LLPAILSFLDVAN
-174 EASVLETLQNISM
+174 EASVLESLQNLSM
-187 LVVGAMLHFA
+187 YVAGSLLHIA
-197 LLINVFITLGDR
+197 LLINVFITIGDR
-209 EHNDIPPTTWFLV
+209 EHDDISPTTWFLV
-222 LALVAKIMAMLF
+222 LALVAKIMAMLL
-234 IFFGELVDATQT
+234 IFFGGLLESTQT
-246 VWMAERVLTGW
+246 VWMAERVFTGW

-271 PFTTGKPVWSESMQK
+271 PFTAGKPVWSESMQK
-286 ISMLFLFITIPPF
+286 VNMLFLFVTIPPF
-299 FISSADAGELLQNVG
+299 FVSAADGGEFLQNIG
-314 AILMTLGL
+314 AILMTIGL

-337 SNPEKIIKS
+337 SSPEKIVKS

-352 TAAMLLIPI
+352 TAAMLILPI
-361 YAIGGFFTGM
+361 YAVGGFFTGM

-383 AHTVDTGFISTVGS
+383 AQTVDTGFISTVGS

-406 SYPLA
+406 SYPLIA
-411 VGKKLAK
+411 GKKLAK
-418 ASNAQLAVWL
+418 AKNAQLAVWF

-442 GDFTAYAVTNSGV
+442 GDFTAYAVSNSGV
-455 EDAVA
+455 EDVVA

-473 YMVTMASILAALSMI
+473 YMVTLASIIAALSMI

-505 DIDSYTLVDGS
+505 DIESYTLVDGS
-516 TTIRTLLGR
+516 TTIRALLAR
-525 GVGVDTTLHIGEIQE
+525 GVGVDTTLHIGDVQE

-545 SIIQVST
+545 SIVQVSA

-570 LAQFLKQTKQSIF
+570 LAQYLKQTKQSIF
-583 EFFNT
+583 DFFSA

-593 SGEIDGYEFQQALA
+593 SGDINGFEFQKALVKA
-607 KSNIANLPPWEM
+607 NIANLPPWEM
-619 SRLVSAVDLDGD
+619 PRLVSAVDLDGD
-631 GRINLPELDIML
+631 GLLNLPELDIML